1 MAESKDLVASSHAQ
15 PEPFLNALI
24 SKIRAFVEIPR
35 KLRQRGILGMNQRNH
50 SYIGRYNDRS
60 KYPLVDDKLKTK
72 HIAEQAGA
80 TVPELI
86 GVIESQVHVKEIHDL
101 VADWPGF
108 VIKPA
113 QGSGGKG
120 ILVVTSHKNGR
131 YIKPSGAELSREDVE
146 RHITNTLAGLF
157 SLGGKND
164 VAVVENLIEFDDS
177 FADFSYEGVPDIRVI
192 VFHGYP
198 VMAMMRCS
206 TASSDGK
213 ANLHQGAVGV
223 GLDIATGKAVRA
235 VQFDHPV
242 SHHPDT
248 LRPLDQLVI
257 PDWEQ
262 LLVLASSAWEM
273 TGLGYIGTDMV
284 IDKSRGPMVLE
295 LNARPGLAIQTANGT
310 GLLPRLQKIEALKQ
324 QGTCNQTP
332 EERVALSRELFASTS
347 SVKRVGK

>member
-1 MAESKDLVASSHAQ
+1 MPLHQYLKQLTSGLNDLLQLPKQLRAQ
-15 PEPFLNALI
+15 
-24 SKIRAFVEIPR
+24 
-35 KLRQRGILGMNQRNH
+35 GILGMNQRNH

-72 HIAEQAGA
+72 RIAEQAGA

-101 VADWPGF
+101 VSQWPGF

-120 ILVVTSHKNGR
+120 ILVITSHQNGR
-131 YIKPSGAELSREDVE
+131 YTKPSGAEVSREDVE

-164 VAVVENLIEFDDS
+164 VAVVENLIEFDES

-248 LRPLDQLVI
+248 QRPLDQLVI

-262 LLVLASSAWEM
+262 LLVLAASAWEM

-310 GLLPRLQKIEALKQ
+310 GLLPRLQKIEALRQ
-324 QGTCNQTP
+324 QGISHTTP
-332 EERVALSRELFASTS
+332 EERVAVSRELFARQTEA
-347 SVKRVGK
+347 RANACTT